1 MCFIV
6 KTKEKKMK
14 WFSVNRGK
22 GQSVKSWNN
31 VHPNEYVQ
39 DWINTKKQN
48 GTWVSKDQYEMITGK
63 PGRKD

>member
-1 MCFIV
+1 
-6 KTKEKKMK
+6 MK